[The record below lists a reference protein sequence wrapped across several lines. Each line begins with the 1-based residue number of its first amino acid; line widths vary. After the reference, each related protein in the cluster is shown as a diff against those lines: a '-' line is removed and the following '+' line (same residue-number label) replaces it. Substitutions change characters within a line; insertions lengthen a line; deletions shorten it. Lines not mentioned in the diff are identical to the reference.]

1 MSAPLGNKF
10 WELRNKH
17 GRGLIFNSPDELWD
31 KACGYFEWCYENP
44 LYEIKAFNCGE
55 MGIVQEPIAKM
66 RAMTIQGL
74 CFYLGVSDETWADY
88 CKREDFIG
96 ICKDIQKVIFA
107 QKFEGVSAGL
117 LSASLI
123 AKEIGLANN
132 SSNSS
137 SSEKE
142 SIELEIKRLELE
154 KIRREVNPPK
164 VDAPDGDYKVTLK
177 PDEEIPNEP
186 IL

>member
-1 MSAPLGNKF
+1 MSAPIGNKF
-10 WELRNKH
+10 WELRSKH
-17 GRGLIFNSPDELWD
+17 GRSKAFESADELWD

-74 CFYLGVSDETWADY
+74 CFYLGVTDETWSNY
-88 CKREDFIG
+88 CKNEDFFG
-96 ICKDIQKVIFA
+96 ICKDIQKVIYT

-123 AKEIGLANN
+123 AKEIGMNAI
-132 SSNSS
+132 SNASA
-137 SSEKE
+137 SSEKDQ
-142 SIELEIKRLELE
+142 IDLEIKRLELE
-154 KIRREVNPPK
+154 KLKREVNPPK
-164 VDAPDGDYKVTLK
+164 VNAPDEDYRISLK
-177 PDEEIPNEP
+177 PDEDVPNEP

>member
-1 MSAPLGNKF
+1 MAAPIGNKF

-17 GRGLIFNSPDELWD
+17 GRGRIFETPDDLWN
-31 KACGYFEWCYENP
+31 KACEYFNWCYENP

-55 MGIVQEPIAKM
+55 MGIIQEPIAKM

-96 ICKDIQKVIFA
+96 ICKDIQKVIFT

-132 SSNSS
+132 SSNSLS
-137 SSEKE
+137 TEKD

-154 KIRREVNPPK
+154 KIKREVDPPEVK
-164 VDAPDGDYKVTLK
+164 APDKDYIVLR
-177 PDEEIPNEP
+177 PDEETPNEP

>member
-10 WELRNKH
+10 WEMRSTH
-17 GRGLIFNSPDELWD
+17 GRKPIFESREELWSR
-31 KACGYFEWCYENP
+31 ACGYFNWCYENP
-44 LYEIKAFNCGE
+44 LFEIKAFNCGE
-55 MGIVQEPIAKM
+55 MGIVQESIPKM

-96 ICKDIQKVIFA
+96 ICGDIKKVIFT

-117 LSASLI
+117 LSPSLI
-123 AKEIGLANN
+123 AKEIGLNN
-132 SSNSS
+132 TNNAV

-142 SIELEIKRLELE
+142 TLELEIKRLELE
-154 KIRREVNPPK
+154 KLKREVNPPK
-164 VDAPDGDYKVTLK
+164 IDTPDEDYKVSLK

>member
-1 MSAPLGNKF
+1 MSAPAGNKF
-10 WELRNKH
+10 WELRSTH
-17 GRGLIFNSPDELWD
+17 GRKPIFESHEELWS
-31 KACGYFEWCYENP
+31 KACGYFNWCYENP
-44 LYEIKAFNCGE
+44 LHEMKAFNCGE
-55 MGIVQEPIAKM
+55 MGIIQEPIAKM

-96 ICKDIQKVIFA
+96 ICSDIKKVIFT
-107 QKFEGVSAGL
+107 QKFEGASAGL
-117 LSASLI
+117 LNASII
-123 AKEIGLANN
+123 AREIGL
-132 SSNSS
+132 SNSDS
-137 SSEKE
+137 NAASNEKE

-154 KIRREVNPPK
+154 KLQREVNPPK
-164 VDAPDGDYKVTLK
+164 VDAPDDDYKVTLK

>member
-1 MSAPLGNKF
+1 MSAPIGNKF
-10 WELRNKH
+10 WELRSSH
-17 GRGLIFNSPDELWD
+17 GRKPIFESHEELWSR
-31 KACGYFEWCYENP
+31 ACGYFNWCYENP

-74 CFYLGVSDETWADY
+74 CFYLGVSDETWSDY
-88 CKREDFIG
+88 CKKEDFIG
-96 ICKDIQKVIFA
+96 ICGDIKKVIFT

-123 AKEIGLANN
+123 AKEIGLAN
-132 SSNSS
+132 STSNSLS
-137 SSEKE
+137 NEKDE
-142 SIELEIKRLELE
+142 IELKIKRLELE
-154 KIRREVNPPK
+154 KLQREVNPPK
-164 VDAPDGDYKVTLK
+164 VDTPDEDYRVDLK